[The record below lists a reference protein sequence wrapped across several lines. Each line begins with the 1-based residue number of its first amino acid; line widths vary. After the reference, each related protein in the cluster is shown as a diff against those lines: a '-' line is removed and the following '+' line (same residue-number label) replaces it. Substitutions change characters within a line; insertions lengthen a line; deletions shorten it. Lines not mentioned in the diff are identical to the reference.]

1 MKKGAIFDMDGLLFD
16 TERVWQ
22 RVWHERADEL
32 GVTLPDSF
40 AGEICGSSGQ
50 GTLDIITRCYPGVE
64 PVSFHREVQ
73 NEVARRL
80 ENSVPL
86 RPGCEEILA
95 GLAERGLKIA
105 VASSSQLSHIEH
117 HMRLTG
123 LGHYFDRLVSGQ
135 QVKRGKPA
143 PDIFLLAAS
152 ELGLSPEDCYVFEDS
167 PNGVK
172 AGHAAGCAVIMI
184 PDLITPTEE
193 IRALCT
199 GIFTSLSEA
208 LRKLPD

>member
-50 GTLDIITRCYPGVE
+50 GTLDIIARCYPGVE
-64 PVSFHREVQ
+64 PAVFHSEVQ
-73 NEVARRL
+73 NEVTRRL
-80 ENSVPL
+80 ENSVPIL
-86 RPGCEEILA
+86 PGCEEILA
-95 GLAERGLKIA
+95 GLKARGLKLA

-123 LGHYFDRLVSGQ
+123 MGKYFDKLVSGQ
-135 QVKRGKPA
+135 QVAHGKPA

-152 ELGLSPEDCYVFEDS
+152 ELGLAPEDCYVFEDS
-167 PNGVK
+167 PNGIR
-172 AGHAAGCAVIMI
+172 AGHAAGCAAIMV
-184 PDLITPTEE
+184 PNLVPPTEE
-193 IRALCT
+193 IKPLCA
-199 GIFTSLSEA
+199 GIYSSLTEA
-208 LRKLPD
+208 LQALTD